1 MIFHEKET
9 DNNELVARPAPGDL
23 TVATATG
30 AGVGGWSPDTPT
42 PGTPMATP
50 TPPPSDLLLLLRL
63 EPLSFFFRPGI
74 RARGVG
80 MEEADGLS
88 IFEKAPPD
96 PDPTVPL
103 PAPLGPLM
111 TLLPPPPPPPPKP
124 EEPCR
129 ENGKIYRISINCPI
143 TANRVSFRC
152 FFLFFKL
159 GRLYLKESL
168 YGVPLYLDH
177 TSKFTS
183 FRIR

>member
-1 MIFHEKET
+1 MICHKKDT
-9 DNNELVARPAPGDL
+9 DNIELVARPAPGDL

-50 TPPPSDLLLLLRL
+50 TPPPSDLLLLLRF

-88 IFEKAPPD
+88 ILEKAPPD

-129 ENGKIYRISINCPI
+129 ENGKTYHLSTNYRWEL
-143 TANRVSFRC
+143 R
-152 FFLFFKL
+152 K
-159 GRLYLKESL
+159 K
-168 YGVPLYLDH
+168 GVFPMVFPVL
-177 TSKFTS
+177 
-183 FRIR
+183 